1 MFRWIKEWLRKR
13 RRSKMSELIKTSSG
27 TELVG
32 LVQEVVESFDF
43 ADFDRR
49 YHRSVGELI
58 RVEFFCGPVV
68 LLERMEALSTA
79 MAKDGYIPDSFTFND
94 KQKTNLDD
102 WLTVNGAY
110 LLALPWSVRLKE
122 ELATLHSAMRA
133 ADVCEVE
140 KRSYY
145 LRRSKMLLQDLGEV
159 SRALLAF
166 EES

>member
-1 MFRWIKEWLRKR
+1 MLKLFNEWRRKR
-13 RRSKMSELIKTSSG
+13 RRNKMRELIKVSSG
-27 TELVG
+27 TDLVG

-43 ADFDRR
+43 TDFDRR

-79 MAKDGYIPDSFTFND
+79 IAKDGYIPDSFTFND
-94 KQKTNLDD
+94 KQKTNLDN

-122 ELATLHSAMRA
+122 ELATLHSTMRA

-145 LRRSKMLLQDLGEV
+145 LRRSKMLLQDLAEV

-166 EES
+166 EEN